1 MINLNIPNLDHKD
14 ENKLLE
20 AIKSGWI
27 SSAGPDIKKFENE
40 FAEFVGSKYAIACAS
55 GTAALHVCLSS
66 LRIGNNSDVITPALS
81 FIATANAIKYLGAST
96 VFVDIEDDTLAID
109 FKKAKKFILK
119 NYKQK
124 NGKYI
129 NNLNGNSL
137 DAVVPVHMLGS
148 PFRLKELRDFANE
161 FKLDV
166 VIDSA
171 EALGAEHEEGRV
183 GSDEFMNCFS
193 FNGNKIITS
202 GGGGMI
208 TTNSEAISNRLKHLT
223 TTAKTDP
230 VFFVHDE
237 VGYNYRL
244 VNLLAALGRSQL
256 SKANAFLEKK
266 RYIHNFYK
274 TKLSEINIEI
284 FSEPIGLKSNYWLNL
299 AMFPNEVLK
308 NYDLINLVKY
318 FSKRNV
324 EVRPMWSII
333 STLEPY
339 KNSLKDN
346 LDVTKSIWSRGL
358 CIPSSTTLTDEDL
371 KIVISAIKDLYQ

>member
-1 MINLNIPNLDHKD
+1 M
-14 ENKLLE
+14 
-20 AIKSGWI
+20 
-27 SSAGPDIKKFENE
+27 
-40 FAEFVGSKYAIACAS
+40 
-55 GTAALHVCLSS
+55 
-66 LRIGNNSDVITPALS
+66 
-81 FIATANAIKYLGAST
+81 
-96 VFVDIEDDTLAID
+96 
-109 FKKAKKFILK
+109 
-119 NYKQK
+119 
-124 NGKYI
+124 
-129 NNLNGNSL
+129 
-137 DAVVPVHMLGS
+137 
-148 PFRLKELRDFANE
+148 
-161 FKLDV
+161 
-166 VIDSA
+166 
-171 EALGAEHEEGRV
+171 
-183 GSDEFMNCFS
+183 
-193 FNGNKIITS
+193 
-202 GGGGMI
+202 
-208 TTNSEAISNRLKHLT
+208 
-223 TTAKTDP
+223 
-230 VFFVHDE
+230 HDE

-308 NYDLINLVKY
+308 NFDLINLVKY

>member
-183 GSDEFMNCFS
+183 GSDEFR
-193 FNGNKIITS
+193 I
-202 GGGGMI
+202 
-208 TTNSEAISNRLKHLT
+208 
-223 TTAKTDP
+223 
-230 VFFVHDE
+230 V
-237 VGYNYRL
+237 L
-244 VNLLAALGRSQL
+244 VLM
-256 SKANAFLEKK
+256 E
-266 RYIHNFYK
+266 
-274 TKLSEINIEI
+274 
-284 FSEPIGLKSNYWLNL
+284 
-299 AMFPNEVLK
+299 
-308 NYDLINLVKY
+308 
-318 FSKRNV
+318 
-324 EVRPMWSII
+324 
-333 STLEPY
+333 
-339 KNSLKDN
+339 
-346 LDVTKSIWSRGL
+346 
-358 CIPSSTTLTDEDL
+358 
-371 KIVISAIKDLYQ
+371 